1 MTSTSS
7 TPSTSNTPTIS
18 FFGNT
23 ELSTSRSLAASTFL
37 ANDEHI
43 TIVPSFNLPQPIDLI
58 SGKVGPFRAGM
69 DVSVPLWLG
78 TMLRRR
84 KLAKII
90 PPTWLDQDVLKNVLR
105 FERDPNEASFSP
117 DLPFRHAEI
126 ANSIL
131 KSCRAGSGTGS
142 AAGDASGDN
151 EIPNAD
157 QVKVLLEDI
166 QSVRMDKIRRNV
178 HQLSSST
185 LKTRSRIENIIDV
198 TNIGSNEMHSIKPFV
213 TEAFKMHRELSG
225 KGSSYNQDVEPD
237 NNPSVGSGG
246 SGGRRSGVTSSGRG
260 RLQQSRLVRES
271 ESNNAAVQEEEED
284 VEDEVD
290 EEELEEPRPLDE
302 IEEEEGGDEPAEDDN
317 AGRSNL
323 RRHR

>member
-43 TIVPSFNLPQPIDLI
+43 TIVPSFNLPQPIELI

-157 QVKVLLEDI
+157 QIKVLLEDI

-185 LKTRSRIENIIDV
+185 LKTRSKIENIIDV

-237 NNPSVGSGG
+237 NTTSGGGGG
-246 SGGRRSGVTSSGRG
+246 SGGRRSGGLASAGRG

-271 ESNNAAVQEEEED
+271 ENNNAAIQEEE

-302 IEEEEGGDEPAEDDN
+302 MEEEEDVDEPAEDEN